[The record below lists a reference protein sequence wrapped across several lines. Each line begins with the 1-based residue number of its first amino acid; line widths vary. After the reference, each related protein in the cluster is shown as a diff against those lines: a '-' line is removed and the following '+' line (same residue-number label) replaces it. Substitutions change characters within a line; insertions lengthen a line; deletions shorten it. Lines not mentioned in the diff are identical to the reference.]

1 MKLTRADIR
10 IRERRARVFIII
22 YHRLLLPGRRHR
34 RSLPFPT
41 LSRTVINITSL
52 VRRFAFGISTIVF
65 ETKLKKASKNKDA
78 TPEYMNPYYETEII
92 LHIAKKRAQNKE
104 TRDLMRL
111 FFARF
116 DDEINH
122 CFTVE

>member
-1 MKLTRADIR
+1 MKLTRANIR

-34 RSLPFPT
+34 RLLPT

-52 VRRFAFGISTIVF
+52 VRRFAFGIFTIVSG
-65 ETKLKKASKNKDA
+65 TKLKKASKNKDA

-111 FFARF
+111 SFARF

-122 CFTVE
+122 CCTVE